1 MTRRVFWEEMTTTD
15 FTTADVAQWMAVLPI
30 AAIEQH
36 GPHLPLSTDAAIARG
51 LVRRTAELLPEDV
64 PAVFLPVQAVGK
76 SNEHVDHPG
85 TLTLSWESATKC
97 WLDIGTSVARAG
109 VRKLVIVTSHG
120 GNVQVMD
127 IVARELRVLHQMLV
141 VTTSWSRMGTPEGL
155 LSDSETS
162 YGIHGGDEETSIM
175 LALHP
180 DLVRMDQ
187 ARHFASEQ
195 QTFERDF
202 ARLRGHGAV
211 QFGWKMGDLNRDGA
225 AGNAAAATSHKGQKI
240 VDHQARGFIE
250 VLRDAHAFDLKRLRD
265 K

>member
-1 MTRRVFWEEMTTTD
+1 MVRRKFWEEMTTTD
-15 FTTADVAQWMAVLPI
+15 FATADVAHWIGVLPI

-36 GPHLPLSTDAAIARG
+36 GPHLPLSTDTAVAHG

-64 PAVFLPVQAVGK
+64 PAVFLPLQAVGK
-76 SNEHVDHPG
+76 SNEHIDHPG
-85 TLTLSWESATKC
+85 TLTLSWETATKC

-127 IVARELRVLHQMLV
+127 IVARELRVLHRMLV

-155 LSDSETS
+155 LSESERS

-180 DLVRMDQ
+180 NLVRMDE
-187 ARHFASEQ
+187 ARHFQSEQ
-195 QTFERDF
+195 QSFERDF
-202 ARLRGHGAV
+202 AKLRGHGSV
-211 QFGWKMGDLNRDGA
+211 QFGWKMGDLNGDGA
-225 AGNAAAATSHKGQKI
+225 AGHAAAATSDKGRAI
-240 VDHQARGFIE
+240 IDHQAQGFIE

-265 K
+265 R